1 MSTITRS
8 LLDSYYDA
16 INNQDLPRLLSL
28 LADDITHD
36 VSQGEREVGK
46 TAFARY
52 LERKT
57 NRFREHIFDIEI
69 MTNED
74 GSRAATEYTV
84 LGVYLDTEEGFP
96 VASGQTYRLPGG
108 SFFEV
113 EDGKISRISNHYN
126 LRNWLMQIS
135 T

>member
-1 MSTITRS
+1 MSTTTRS
-8 LLDSYYDA
+8 LLESYYQA
-16 INNQDLPRLLSL
+16 INAQDMEQFLAL
-28 LADDITHD
+28 LADDVTHD

-46 TAFARY
+46 SAFARY
-52 LERKT
+52 MKRKMS
-57 NRFREHIFDIEI
+57 RFREHIFNIEI

-96 VASGQTYRLPGG
+96 AANGQTYRLPGG
-108 SFFEV
+108 AFFEIV
-113 EDGKISRISNHYN
+113 DGKISRVSGHYN